1 MAIMLSESGDSD
13 RDPLLQWL
21 LSIRKAL
28 DGRNFVQ
35 LEELVSNCIRTFK
48 DDLMYRDDPRFL
60 KIWFLHLECS
70 GDFETVFKEMET
82 SKICI
87 DNSLLYELYAGFLEA
102 KEMWQEAHM
111 VYRIGILRKA
121 EPLERLKNAF
131 FLFLDRMSDRV
142 NACSVK
148 KIDGGVSSQ
157 SENCINPW
165 SASTMEKLM
174 KKIQPSLA
182 KYDGYHS
189 SSKTYSGKVDLS
201 SLRNSSRNKMVE
213 LGKRKYQIK
222 GCAGQGRFA
231 QVFKAH
237 DSSNPDEII
246 ALKIQTPPF
255 PWEFYVYR
263 QLDQRIPVWQRP
275 CFGLAQRM
283 HLYSDYSILVCDYL
297 SHGTLHDV
305 INSYVVVGKTMEEQL
320 CIYYTIEMLYML
332 ETLHDVGLIHG
343 DFKPDNLLV
352 RCARDQCSLFSFL
365 HVCTQSSIFQGL
377 CLIDWGRAIDLR
389 LFPSNMEFEG
399 ACRTSG
405 FRCVEMQEN
414 KRWKC
419 QADSYNLCV
428 VVHLMLH
435 GSYMETERKHTSDSG
450 NIIMPRL
457 SVKRYWNC
465 KLWEKLFK
473 QLLNNAPHDD
483 RTLLHDLREEFQ
495 EYLCSDPQLLR
506 KLKELLTKQRH
517 SLCSS

>member
-1 MAIMLSESGDSD
+1 MAGTSCNSKSWFRTVSGLSRMTLCIEMTPDSS
-13 RDPLLQWL
+13 RFGSSMFCL
-21 LSIRKAL
+21 IR
-28 DGRNFVQ
+28 Q
-35 LEELVSNCIRTFK
+35 
-48 DDLMYRDDPRFL
+48 
-60 KIWFLHLECS
+60 LECS

-148 KIDGGVSSQ
+148 KVTLKRELFFHQ
-157 SENCINPW
+157 NCINPW

-352 RCARDQCSLFSFL
+352 RCARDELKQDEYK
-365 HVCTQSSIFQGL
+365 QRDGPWREQGL

-457 SVKRYWNC
+457 SVKRYPSHFC
-465 KLWEKLFK
+465 M
-473 QLLNNAPHDD
+473 
-483 RTLLHDLREEFQ
+483 LHLI
-495 EYLCSDPQLLR
+495 L
-506 KLKELLTKQRH
+506 
-517 SLCSS
+517 

>member
-1 MAIMLSESGDSD
+1 MKLA
-13 RDPLLQWL
+13 LQGQ
-21 LSIRKAL
+21 SFSVVAL
-28 DGRNFVQ
+28 IC
-35 LEELVSNCIRTFK
+35 E
-48 DDLMYRDDPRFL
+48 
-60 KIWFLHLECS
+60 LECS

-189 SSKTYSGKVDLS
+189 SNKTYSGKVDLS

-246 ALKIQTPPF
+246 ALK
-255 PWEFYVYR
+255 
-263 QLDQRIPVWQRP
+263 RIPVWQRP

-320 CIYYTIEMLYML
+320 CIYYTIEMLHML

-352 RCARDQCSLFSFL
+352 RCARDELKQDEYK
-365 HVCTQSSIFQGL
+365 QRDGPWREQGL

-389 LFPSNMEFEG
+389 LFPSNIEFEG

-450 NIIMPRL
+450 DIIMPRVP
-457 SVKRYWNC
+457 VKRYWNC